1 MNLNEAIEKLSGLVS
16 KFNNE
21 PTTEQTFIDAKLVDG
36 TIIRYESLEVGMPLM
51 VIDEAGNELPA
62 PDGEHELEDGTM
74 VTVESGIITE
84 VATKSEEAPE
94 AEMPEEMPIEQPMA
108 AVESVTKED
117 FEALKTEVDSLK
129 TRFEEFTKTNETLS
143 ADNVALKE
151 IVKETF
157 SIVEKL
163 AKVPS
168 DNPVSVRSN
177 NPFKKSVS
185 REQELESIINKF
197 KNK

>member
-16 KFNNE
+16 KFNAE

-36 TIIRYESLEVGMPLM
+36 TIVRYESLEVGLPLM

-74 VTVESGIITE
+74 LTVEGGIITE
-84 VATKSEEAPE
+84 VATKEEEAPE
-94 AEMPEEMPIEQPMA
+94 VEEAPIEQPMA
-108 AVESVTKED
+108 AVETVSKED
-117 FEALKTEVDSLK
+117 FETLKSEVDNLK

-168 DNPVSVRSN
+168 DNPVTVRSN
-177 NPFKKSVS
+177 NPFKKSIS
-185 REQELESIINKF
+185 REQELETIINKF

>member
-16 KFNNE
+16 KFNAE
-21 PTTEQTFIDAKLVDG
+21 PTTEQTFIDAKLMDG
-36 TIIRYESLEVGMPLM
+36 TIIRYESLEVGLPLM

-74 VTVESGIITE
+74 LTVEGGIITE
-84 VATKSEEAPE
+84 VATKEEEAPE
-94 AEMPEEMPIEQPMA
+94 EEAPIEQPMA
-108 AVESVTKED
+108 AVETVSKED
-117 FEALKTEVDSLK
+117 FETLKTEVDNLK
-129 TRFEEFTKTNETLS
+129 TRFEEFTKTNETLT

-168 DNPVSVRSN
+168 DNPVAVRSN
-177 NPFKKSVS
+177 NPFKKSIT

>member
-16 KFNNE
+16 KFNAE

-36 TIIRYESLEVGMPLM
+36 TIVRYESLEVGMPLM
-51 VIDEAGNELPA
+51 VIDESGNELPA

-84 VATKSEEAPE
+84 VATKAEEAPE
-94 AEMPEEMPIEQPMA
+94 EESPIEQPMA

-117 FEALKTEVDSLK
+117 FEALKNEVDSLK

-168 DNPVSVRSN
+168 DNPLAVRSN

>member
-16 KFNNE
+16 KFNAE
-21 PTTEQTFIDAKLVDG
+21 PTTEQTFIDAKLMDG
-36 TIIRYESLEVGMPLM
+36 TIIRYESLEVGMPLL

-62 PDGEHELEDGTM
+62 PDGEHELEDGTK
-74 VTVESGIITE
+74 VTVEAGIITE
-84 VATKSEEAPE
+84 VASKEEEAPE
-94 AEMPEEMPIEQPMA
+94 VEEAPIEQPMA

-117 FEALKTEVDSLK
+117 FEALKNEVADLK
-129 TRFEEFTKTNETLS
+129 TKFEEFSTTNETLS
-143 ADNVALKE
+143 ADNIAMKE

-163 AKVPS
+163 ANVPS
-168 DNPVSVRSN
+168 QNPITVRSN
-177 NPFKKSVS
+177 NPFKKSVT
-185 REQELESIINKF
+185 REQELENLINKF

>member
-16 KFNNE
+16 KFNAD
-21 PTTEQTFIDAKLVDG
+21 TTTGQTFVDAKLIDG

-74 VTVESGIITE
+74 VTVEAGIITE
-84 VATKSEEAPE
+84 VASKEEEAPE

-108 AVESVTKED
+108 AAEIVSKED
-117 FEALKTEVDSLK
+117 FETLKSEVADLKTK
-129 TRFEEFTKTNETLS
+129 FEEFSKTNETLS
-143 ADNVALKE
+143 ADNVAMKE

-157 SIVEKL
+157 AIVEKL

-168 DNPVSVRSN
+168 DNPVTVRSN
-177 NPFKKSVS
+177 NPFKKTIS
-185 REQELESIINKF
+185 REQEIENLINKF

>member
-16 KFNNE
+16 KFNADT
-21 PTTEQTFIDAKLVDG
+21 TTETKETFIDAKLIDG

-51 VIDEAGNELPA
+51 VIDETGNELPA
-62 PDGEHELEDGTM
+62 PDGEHELEDGTK

-84 VATKSEEAPE
+84 VASKEEEAPE
-94 AEMPEEMPIEQPMA
+94 EKMPIEQPMA
-108 AVESVTKED
+108 AVETVSKED
-117 FEALKTEVDSLK
+117 FETLKNEVADLKTK
-129 TRFEEFTKTNETLS
+129 FEEFSTINETLS
-143 ADNVALKE
+143 ADNIAMKE

-163 AKVPS
+163 ANVPTE
-168 DNPVSVRSN
+168 NPVSVRSN
-177 NPFKKSVS
+177 NPFKKTIS
-185 REQELESIINKF
+185 REQELENLINKF

>member
-16 KFNNE
+16 KFNAD
-21 PTTEQTFIDAKLVDG
+21 TTSKEAFIDAKLVDG
-36 TIIRYESLEVGMPLM
+36 TIVRYESLEVGLPLM

-74 VTVESGIITE
+74 LTVEGGIITE
-84 VATKSEEAPE
+84 VATKEEEAPE
-94 AEMPEEMPIEQPMA
+94 MEEAPIEQPMA
-108 AVESVTKED
+108 AVETVSKED
-117 FEALKTEVDSLK
+117 FETLKTEVDNLK
-129 TRFEEFTKTNETLS
+129 TRFEEFTKTNETLT

-177 NPFKKSVS
+177 NPFKKSIS
-185 REQELESIINKF
+185 REEELETIINKF

>member
-16 KFNNE
+16 KFNAE
-21 PTTEQTFIDAKLVDG
+21 PTTETKETFIDAKLMDG

-62 PDGEHELEDGTM
+62 PDGEHELEDGTK
-74 VTVESGIITE
+74 VTVEAGIITE
-84 VATKSEEAPE
+84 VASKEEEAPE
-94 AEMPEEMPIEQPMA
+94 EEEAPIEQPMA
-108 AVESVTKED
+108 AVESVSKED
-117 FEALKTEVDSLK
+117 FETLKNEVAELKTK
-129 TRFEEFTKTNETLS
+129 FEEFSTINETLS
-143 ADNVALKE
+143 ADNIAMKE

-163 AKVPS
+163 ANVPTE
-168 DNPVSVRSN
+168 NPVSVRSN
-177 NPFKKSVS
+177 NPFKKTIS
-185 REQELESIINKF
+185 REQELENLINKF

>member
-21 PTTEQTFIDAKLVDG
+21 PTTEQTFIDAKLMDG
-36 TIIRYESLEVGMPLM
+36 TIVRYESLEVGMPLF

-62 PDGEHELEDGTM
+62 PDGEHTLEDGTK
-74 VTVESGIITE
+74 VTVEGGILIE
-84 VATKSEEAPE
+84 VATKEEEAPE
-94 AEMPEEMPIEQPMA
+94 EEMPIEQPMA
-108 AVESVTKED
+108 TVESVSKED
-117 FEALKTEVDSLK
+117 FEALKLEVENLRTVFDQFTTSNELLAKNNIELK
-129 TRFEEFTKTNETLS
+129 
-143 ADNVALKE
+143 A

-163 AKVPS
+163 AKVPT

-177 NPFKKSVS
+177 NPFKKSIS
-185 REQELESIINKF
+185 REDELELIINKF
-197 KNK
+197 KK